1 MSYSKLGHVRPC
13 FCPREKED
21 ELRRVK
27 RVVAVVGA
35 SALMLS
41 VAAFPA
47 LAIGDGPTPA
57 GECANSTSAVGTP
70 QGGANP
76 GFDNTDGRVGP
87 PVSNNNPGLNS
98 PGAQGDA
105 NSDPNCQSA
114 A

>member
-1 MSYSKLGHVRPC
+1 M
-13 FCPREKED
+13 
-21 ELRRVK
+21 RRVK
-27 RVVAVVGA
+27 QVVAVAGA

-76 GFDNTDGRVGP
+76 GITQADPVVGP
-87 PVSNNNPGLNS
+87 NEGGGAVSANNQGVS
-98 PGAQGDA
+98 TGAKGDA
-105 NSDPNCQSA
+105 NSDPNCQSTA
-114 A
+114 

>member
-1 MSYSKLGHVRPC
+1 MSRVR
-13 FCPREKED
+13 
-21 ELRRVK
+21 
-27 RVVAVVGA
+27 RVVAGGMV

-70 QGGANP
+70 QGEANP
-76 GFDNTDGRVGP
+76 GFDNTGGLISA
-87 PVSNNNPGLNS
+87 PVSQKNPGQADTI
-98 PGAQGDA
+98 AQGDVRSGE
-105 NSDPNCQSA
+105 NSNNCQSA

>member
-1 MSYSKLGHVRPC
+1 MGRVR
-13 FCPREKED
+13 
-21 ELRRVK
+21 
-27 RVVAVVGA
+27 RVVAGGVV

-76 GFDNTDGRVGP
+76 GFDNTGERIGA
-87 PVSNNNPGLNS
+87 PVSGTNPGVS
-98 PGAQGDA
+98 EGAKGDA
-105 NSDPNCQSA
+105 RSQAECSA
-114 A
+114 PR

>member
-1 MSYSKLGHVRPC
+1 
-13 FCPREKED
+13 
-21 ELRRVK
+21 
-27 RVVAVVGA
+27 VVGA

-76 GFDNTDGRVGP
+76 GFDNTDGRVGA
-87 PVSNNNPGLNS
+87 PVSDNNPGLNS

>member
-1 MSYSKLGHVRPC
+1 MKRVRQ
-13 FCPREKED
+13 
-21 ELRRVK
+21 
-27 RVVAVVGA
+27 VVAVAGA

-70 QGGANP
+70 QGDANP
-76 GFDNTDGRVGP
+76 GFDNTDGRVGA

-98 PGAQGDA
+98 PGAQGDVRA
-105 NSDPNCQSA
+105 GENADNCQSTV
-114 A
+114 

>member
-1 MSYSKLGHVRPC
+1 MSRVR
-13 FCPREKED
+13 
-21 ELRRVK
+21 
-27 RVVAVVGA
+27 RVVAGGVV

-41 VAAFPA
+41 VVAFPA

-76 GFDNTDGRVGP
+76 GFDNTGGRISA
-87 PVSNNNPGLNS
+87 PVSKNNPGQADTI
-98 PGAQGDA
+98 AQGDVRSGE
-105 NSDPNCQSA
+105 NSNNCQSA